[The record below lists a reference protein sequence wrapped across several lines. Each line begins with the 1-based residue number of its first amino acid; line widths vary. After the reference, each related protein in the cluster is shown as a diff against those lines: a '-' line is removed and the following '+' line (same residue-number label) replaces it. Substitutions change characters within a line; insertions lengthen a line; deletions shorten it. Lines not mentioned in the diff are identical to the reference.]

1 MSLKLNDRTNRLWL
15 PGLTILLGAI
25 ICLCL
30 IHFYFLT
37 FGQRIFW
44 LASRW
49 PVEVNF
55 PWLCVLPFLGAGAAC
70 WSRRQGGSRVV
81 RAAAG
86 LFPVLLFIAIFWF
99 EQTQYV
105 FFRDPLPICIAGKH
119 SVHFF
124 PVFAWAVLNW
134 VIIPA
139 VVLLF
144 GVLPFL
150 REGSVARRIS

>member
-1 MSLKLNDRTNRLWL
+1 M
-15 PGLTILLGAI
+15 
-25 ICLCL
+25 
-30 IHFYFLT
+30 
-37 FGQRIFW
+37 
-44 LASRW
+44 
-49 PVEVNF
+49 
-55 PWLCVLPFLGAGAAC
+55 
-70 WSRRQGGSRVV
+70 V

-119 SVHFF
+119 SAHFF

-144 GVLPFL
+144 GMLPFL